1 MKKLSIFISFFCLI
15 SCFKKGNDKEQNI
28 IKSTAYINF
37 DKGVIPK
44 FFTANTINKGL
55 FNSKDLKG
63 KNVVL
68 VINKVD
74 FEGEMSEDF
83 NALVKKYKDK
93 NVDFILIIDGDLES
107 KNKIEN
113 ITSLYDSSTIFIDN
127 RKVEFSNN
135 PQVNHIIYCWPA
147 KILMDKEGK
156 VIYSSCGGYGFS
168 DEYKFKLDSLVN
180 YKN

>member
-15 SCFKKGNDKEQNI
+15 SCLKKGNDKEQNI
-28 IKSTAYINF
+28 IKSIADINF
-37 DKGVIPK
+37 DKGVTPK
-44 FFTANTINKGL
+44 FTAHTINKGL

-68 VINKVD
+68 VVNRVD
-74 FEGEMSEDF
+74 QEGHMAEDF
-83 NALVKKYKDK
+83 NALVKKFKDK

-107 KNKIEN
+107 ENKIEN
-113 ITSLYDSSTIFIDN
+113 IINLYDSTTIFIDN

-135 PQVNHIIYCWPA
+135 PQVNYTIYCWPA

-168 DEYKFKLDSLVN
+168 DEYEYKLDSLVN
-180 YKN
+180 HK